1 MSETNSRL
9 ETSWPSPDIP
19 VHTVGATPANGQGLT
34 VPKFQPKSEPERVL
48 AGYWQSDKSRFTA
61 CIVHASGG
69 PDNYGPLFEF
79 YNTTWSKTFDT
90 SGAGDI

>member
-1 MSETNSRL
+1 M
-9 ETSWPSPDIP
+9 
-19 VHTVGATPANGQGLT
+19 
-34 VPKFQPKSEPERVL
+34 VL

-90 SGAGDI
+90 SGAENI